1 MATKSNAT
9 RRPVPAPIA
18 VKAPKTRLNKD
29 MKERL
34 LEYMEREVDAR
45 IDDSAIQQ
53 TFTDLVARVNAILR
67 AKYPEDDMPV
77 LRKYGLNTTDRCLK
91 FTILGSDRVFGVSLF
106 PPGKV
111 NGDIADI
118 PCRGG
123 CYNSE
128 IFPCDKDFEILADK
142 WDKQRD
148 DRKQLVAS
156 KRTEYH
162 AFLHACRYLEDVEA
176 VLPISEETRKA
187 LGAQSR
193 SLSVINP
200 DIVSRIKSDFAQGV
214 AA

>member
-9 RRPVPAPIA
+9 RRPVPAPVG

-106 PPGKV
+106 P
-111 NGDIADI
+111 
-118 PCRGG
+118 
-123 CYNSE
+123 
-128 IFPCDKDFEILADK
+128 
-142 WDKQRD
+142 
-148 DRKQLVAS
+148 
-156 KRTEYH
+156 
-162 AFLHACRYLEDVEA
+162 
-176 VLPISEETRKA
+176 
-187 LGAQSR
+187 
-193 SLSVINP
+193 
-200 DIVSRIKSDFAQGV
+200 
-214 AA
+214 